1 MSKTMSNEIAAD
13 VREKILT
20 GVLKPGERIKQEILA
35 ERYGTS
41 RIPVREALRIL
52 ENSGLVIF
60 IPNNGAWV
68 ADLDMTECIEVYKI
82 RERLEPLALSESI
95 KNMNEE
101 TENRLMGL
109 VEHIEAAPD
118 IESFLQI
125 DREFHLLSY
134 SRSRMP
140 DLMKIIEKFW
150 NTTQHYR
157 RSYSRILGDNGQWI
171 IHAEHRMI
179 MNAIAQR
186 DLKEAENLIEAHIR
200 KTRLILENEYGKAK

>member
-101 TENRLMGL
+101 TENRLMEL

-179 MNAIAQR
+179 MNAIVQR

-200 KTRLILENEYGKAK
+200 KTRLVLENEYGKTK